1 MPDQDFQ
8 IVGNVRWIGGCNLI
22 CCTPMLDAELD
33 EHVGDAHDV
42 RENLAGDGT
51 DASVLLLPFLQS

>member
-1 MPDQDFQ
+1 
-8 IVGNVRWIGGCNLI
+8 
-22 CCTPMLDAELD
+22 MLDAEVD
-33 EHVGDAHDV
+33 EDVGDAHGV